1 MHDIL
6 RLVRYNLLKD
16 RRLLLSDRLVLTQ
29 LFLKIGV
36 LSTLLRL

>member
-6 RLVRYNLLKD
+6 RLVRYNLLSD
-16 RRLLLSDRLVLTQ
+16 RRLLLSDRLVRTQ